1 MGHDLSEAYPEAR
14 RTFAEVDDCLGTSL
28 SRLCFDGPE
37 DRLALTENAQ
47 PAILTASIAVYR
59 VLQMLT
65 GMTPLAVAGHSLG
78 EWSALVAAGSL
89 TLVDA
94 VRSVRER
101 GRLMQSAV
109 PVGEGAM
116 AALLGIDAEAA
127 AALCVDAAEGQVLT
141 PANLNGGGQV
151 VIAGQTDAVD
161 RAVAL
166 AGQRRI
172 RAQRLAVSA
181 PFHCPLMAPA
191 AAGLRTVLAEVT
203 FRDPVIPVVSSVDGE
218 PRTSGSDLGPLLVTQ
233 VTAPVRWEAA
243 ARRLADWHPTL
254 ALEVGPGRALTGL
267 MKRILPAL
275 PTQPAGDVAGVA
287 RVVEAFA

>member
-1 MGHDLSEAYPEAR
+1 MGHDLSETYPEAR
-14 RTFAEVDDCLGTSL
+14 RTFAEADDCLGTSL
-28 SRLCFDGPE
+28 SRLCFDGPA

-47 PAILTASIAVYR
+47 PAILAASVASYR
-59 VLQMLT
+59 VLQART

-78 EWSALVAAGSL
+78 EWSALVATGALSL
-89 TLVDA
+89 SDA

-127 AALCVDAAEGQVLT
+127 AALCADAAQGQVLT

-151 VIAGQTDAVD
+151 VIAGQTAAVD

-191 AAGLRTVLAEVT
+191 AAGLRRVLAGVV
-203 FRDPVIPVVSSVDGE
+203 FHDPVIPVVSSVDGE
-218 PRTSGSDLGPLLVTQ
+218 PRTRGSDLGTLLVEQ
-233 VTAPVRWEAA
+233 VTAPVQWEAA
-243 ARRLADWHPTL
+243 ARRLADWQPTL

-275 PTQPAGDVAGVA
+275 PTQPAGDVEGVA